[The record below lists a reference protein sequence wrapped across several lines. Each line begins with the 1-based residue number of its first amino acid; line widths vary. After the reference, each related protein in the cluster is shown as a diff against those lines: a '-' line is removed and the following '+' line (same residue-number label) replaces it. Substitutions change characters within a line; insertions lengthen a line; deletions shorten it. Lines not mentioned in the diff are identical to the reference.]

1 MLQGTRGVVLFD
13 PFSLEQ
19 IEEALW
25 ATLRLADTP
34 WHPDRSS
41 LMPQTFGEIL
51 PPLYAFLE
59 R

>member
-1 MLQGTRGVVLFD
+1 MLQETREVVLFD

-19 IEEALW
+19 IEEALK
-25 ATLRLADTP
+25 AILHLVSTP

-41 LMPQTFGEIL
+41 LMPQTFGDIL
-51 PPLYAFLE
+51 PALYAFLE